1 MDNLDDSFAEDFDST
16 GRSQGLKPIKG
27 VAIVAF
33 VLFTVENHSAV
44 NYVCNSSKEIV
55 EKWYFRKKLKKGY

>member
-44 NYVCNSSKEIV
+44 NYVCYSSKEIV
-55 EKWYFRKKLKKGY
+55 EK